1 MKEAV
6 PMRLKCMRNRAARH
20 YQHPNPCQTIVAAV
34 VRASHGGQGGHCVEL
49 SLLHAREAA
58 AASARA
64 RASWRCDCGSVQALP
79 LIAAGAALTAPRGC
93 QARTGW
99 DRLAA
104 AAQGLGQSSQLANVG
119 PGEIVSWEGQA
130 DSYTRKMQ
138 TKNLLSN
145 SALEWCLRTSQECPA
160 LWIPGLQVHG
170 QAGQPMRN
178 CSLGVSESAGSRM

>member
-6 PMRLKCMRNRAARH
+6 PKRLKCMRNNLAARH
-20 YQHPNPCQTIVAAV
+20 NQHPKPCQIIAAAV
-34 VRASHGGQGGHCVEL
+34 VRASRGGRGGHCVEL
-49 SLLHAREAA
+49 SPLHAREAA
-58 AASARA
+58 AASARV

-79 LIAAGAALTAPRGC
+79 LIAALTAPRGC

-99 DRLAA
+99 VRLAA

-119 PGEIVSWEGQA
+119 PGGIVSWEGQA

-178 CSLGVSESAGSRM
+178 CSFGVSESAGSRM